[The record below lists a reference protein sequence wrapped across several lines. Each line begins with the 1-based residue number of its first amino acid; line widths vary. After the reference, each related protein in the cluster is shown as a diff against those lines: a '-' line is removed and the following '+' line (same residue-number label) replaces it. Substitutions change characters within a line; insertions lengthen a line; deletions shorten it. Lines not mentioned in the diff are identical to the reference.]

1 MNILMLVKLR
11 VLRTSKS
18 PFEKLEHV
26 AVPSDVFGRSVDRR
40 TGRSIVRSLEPHYS
54 QVRSMTWDAIL
65 TLITLAL
72 VLGSL
77 VLTRVSADLVLMTAL
92 AFLLIAG
99 ILSPAGALAGFANP
113 GVITI
118 ATLYVVAAGLKET
131 GAVQWIARRL
141 LGHPKTEKGAQL
153 RMLAPTGILSA
164 FMNNTAVVAMF
175 IPAIQ
180 DWAQRLGISASKL
193 LLPLSYAA
201 ILGGTCTLIG
211 TSTNLVINGMLQ
223 SRLDIQ
229 LGLFELAWVGVPL
242 LLAGGAFLVLL
253 GSRLLPDRGGMR
265 EELDQVREYGVEVEV
280 ARFGPLV
287 GKTIAEAGLRA
298 LNYGYL
304 TEIDR
309 GGRLITAV
317 EPDRMLEGGDKLYFV
332 GAPECASE
340 LRRIQG
346 LKSANGSVHKLEIE
360 NHQRC
365 LVEVVLGPEFPGL
378 GKTIRDSRFR
388 TRFNAV
394 ILSVSREGKRVPGKL
409 GDITFRMG
417 DTLLLEASQQ
427 FVEQYQFR
435 RDFLLVSALNDS
447 TPPDFRKAPL
457 ALTILLGM
465 VLASA
470 SGLLQ
475 IIEAALLAAGAMIV
489 TGCINASRARRSVD
503 LPVLIVI
510 GASFALG
517 NALTATGAAQWI
529 AGGLFGL
536 GPLSPWLA
544 LALIY
549 ILTAVF
555 TELITNNA
563 AAVLM
568 FPIAL
573 AVSEQLG
580 VNFLPFAIAVMF
592 AASASFITPLGYQ
605 TNLMVYGP
613 GRYQFTDYVK
623 IGLPLSLLVGAVSIG
638 LIPLVWGFG

>member
-1 MNILMLVKLR
+1 MDWQ
-11 VLRTSKS
+11 S
-18 PFEKLEHV
+18 
-26 AVPSDVFGRSVDRR
+26 
-40 TGRSIVRSLEPHYS
+40 
-54 QVRSMTWDAIL
+54 IL
-65 TLITLAL
+65 TLVTLGGVLSTLAF
-72 VLGSL
+72 S
-77 VLTRVSADLVLMTAL
+77 RIAADLVLMAAMAL
-92 AFLLIAG
+92 LLITG
-99 ILSPAGALAGFANP
+99 VLGPAQALAGFANP
-113 GVITI
+113 GVVTI

-131 GAVQWIARRL
+131 GAIQWVARLL
-141 LGHPKTEKGAQL
+141 LGHPKTERGAQL
-153 RMLAPTGILSA
+153 RMIAPTGVLSG

-180 DWAQRLGISASKL
+180 DWAQRLGVPASRL

-211 TSTNLVINGMLQ
+211 TSTNLVVDGMLQ
-223 SRLDIQ
+223 SEQGIH

-242 LLAGGAFLVLL
+242 LIVGGGFMVLFA
-253 GSRLLPDRGGMR
+253 SRLLPDRGGLT
-265 EELDQVREYGVEVEV
+265 EELELVREYGVEVEV
-280 ARFGPLV
+280 MSGPLN

-317 EPDRMLEGGDKLYFV
+317 EPDRTLQTGDKLYFV

-340 LRRIQG
+340 LRRIHG
-346 LKSANGSVHKLEIE
+346 LKPANASVHKLELK

-365 LVEVVLGPEFPGL
+365 LVEVVLGPEFAAL
-378 GKTIRDSRFR
+378 GSTVRDSRFR

-394 ILSVSREGKRVPGKL
+394 ILSVSREGRRVPGKL
-409 GDITFRMG
+409 GDITFKMG

-427 FVEQYQFR
+427 FEEQYRFR
-435 RDFLLVSALNDS
+435 RDFLLVSALNNS
-447 TPPDFRKAPL
+447 TPPDFHKAPRAL
-457 ALTILLGM
+457 AILAVM
-465 VLASA
+465 VLLSA
-470 SGLLQ
+470 SGLLA
-475 IIEAALLAAGAMIV
+475 ILEAAFLAAGAMIA
-489 TGCINASRARRSVD
+489 TGCITASRARRSVD
-503 LPVLIVI
+503 LPVLVVI

-517 NALTATGAAQWI
+517 NAMTETGTAQWI
-529 AGGLFGL
+529 AGGLLSFGSL
-536 GPLSPWLA
+536 TPWVA
-544 LALIY
+544 LALVY
-549 ILTAVF
+549 GLTALF

-580 VNFLPFAIAVMF
+580 VNFLPFAVAVMF

-613 GRYQFTDYVK
+613 GRYRFTDYMR
-623 IGLPLSLLVGAVSIG
+623 IGIPLSLLVAAVALG
-638 LIPLVWGFG
+638 LIPLVWGF

>member
-1 MNILMLVKLR
+1 V
-11 VLRTSKS
+11 
-18 PFEKLEHV
+18 EWQ
-26 AVPSDVFGRSVDRR
+26 AV
-40 TGRSIVRSLEPHYS
+40 
-54 QVRSMTWDAIL
+54 L
-65 TLITLAL
+65 TLITLFSVLSAL
-72 VLGSL
+72 AI
-77 VLTRVSADLVLMTAL
+77 TRVSADLILMAAL
-92 AFLLIAG
+92 AFLLITG
-99 ILSPAGALAGFANP
+99 ILGPVEALAGFGNP

-153 RMLAPTGILSA
+153 RMIAPTGILSG

-180 DWAQRLGISASKL
+180 DWAQRLGVPASKL

-211 TSTNLVINGMLQ
+211 TSTNLVVDGMLQ
-223 SRLDIQ
+223 SRLGIN

-242 LLAGGAFLVLL
+242 LLVGGAFLVLFA
-253 GSRLLPDRGGMR
+253 SRILPDRGGVT
-265 EELDQVREYGVEVEV
+265 EELDLVREYGVEVEV
-280 ARFGPLV
+280 VTPGPLV

-298 LNYGYL
+298 LSYGYL

-317 EPDRMLEGGDKLYFV
+317 EPDRTLQGGDRLYFV

-346 LKSANGSVHKLEIE
+346 LKPANGSVHKLDVA

-365 LVEVVLGPEFPGL
+365 LVEVVLGPEFPAL
-378 GKTIRDSRFR
+378 NKTIRDSRFR

-394 ILSVSREGKRVPGKL
+394 ILSLSREGRRVPGKL

-417 DTLLLEASQQ
+417 DTLLLEASHQ
-427 FVEQYQFR
+427 FVEQYRFR

-447 TPPDFRKAPL
+447 TPPDFHKAPRALGIL
-457 ALTILLGM
+457 ALM
-465 VLASA
+465 VLLSA

-475 IIEAALLAAGAMIV
+475 IMEAAFLAAGAMIV
-489 TGCINASRARRSVD
+489 SGCITASRARRSVD
-503 LPVLIVI
+503 LPVLVVI
-510 GASFALG
+510 AASFALG
-517 NALTATGAAQWI
+517 NAMTVTGAAEWV
-529 AGGLFGL
+529 AGGLLGFGEF
-536 GPLSPWLA
+536 SPWVA
-544 LALIY
+544 LAIIY

-555 TELITNNA
+555 TEVITNNA

-573 AVSEQLG
+573 ALSEQLG
-580 VNFLPFAIAVMF
+580 VSFLPYAVAVMF
-592 AASASFITPLGYQ
+592 AASASFVTPLGYQ

-613 GRYQFTDYVK
+613 GRYRFMDYVR
-623 IGLPLSLLVGAVSIG
+623 IGFPLSLLVGATAIA
-638 LIPLVWGFG
+638 LIPVIWSF

>member
-1 MNILMLVKLR
+1 M
-11 VLRTSKS
+11 
-18 PFEKLEHV
+18 EW
-26 AVPSDVFGRSVDRR
+26 
-40 TGRSIVRSLEPHYS
+40 
-54 QVRSMTWDAIL
+54 QAIL
-65 TLITLAL
+65 TLLTLAT
-72 VLGSL
+72 VLGAL
-77 VLTRVSADLVLMTAL
+77 VITRVSADLVLMAAL
-92 AFLLIAG
+92 AFLLITG
-99 ILSPAGALAGFANP
+99 ILGPVEALAGFGNP

-118 ATLYVVAAGLKET
+118 ATLYVVAAALKET
-131 GAVQWIARRL
+131 GAVQWIARLL

-153 RMLAPTGILSA
+153 RMLAPTGILSG

-180 DWAQRLGISASKL
+180 DWAQRLGIPASRL

-211 TSTNLVINGMLQ
+211 TSTNLVVDGMLQ
-223 SRLDIQ
+223 SRLDIN
-229 LGLFELAWVGVPL
+229 LGLFELAWVGIPL
-242 LLAGGAFLVLL
+242 LLVGGTFLVLFA
-253 GSRLLPDRGGMR
+253 SRILPDRGGVS
-265 EELDQVREYGVEVEV
+265 EELDQIREYGVEVEV
-280 ARFGPLV
+280 MGPGPLV
-287 GKTIAEAGLRA
+287 GKTIAQAGLRA
-298 LNYGYL
+298 LSYGYL

-317 EPDRMLEGGDKLYFV
+317 EPDRTLQAGDRLYFV

-346 LKSANGSVHKLEIE
+346 LKPANGSVHKLNVE

-365 LVEVVLGPEFPGL
+365 LVEVVLGPEFPAL
-378 GKTIRDSRFR
+378 NKTVRDSRFR

-394 ILSVSREGKRVPGKL
+394 ILSLSREGKRVPGKL
-409 GDITFRMG
+409 GDIIFRMG
-417 DTLLLEASQQ
+417 DTLLLEASHQ

-447 TPPDFRKAPL
+447 TPPDFHKAPRALGIL
-457 ALTILLGM
+457 ALM
-465 VLASA
+465 VLMSA

-475 IIEAALLAAGAMIV
+475 IMEAAFLAAGAMV
-489 TGCINASRARRSVD
+489 VSGCITASRARRSVD
-503 LPVLIVI
+503 LPVLVVI
-510 GASFALG
+510 AASFALG
-517 NALTATGAAQWI
+517 NAMTETGAAIWV
-529 AGGLFGL
+529 ADGFLGFGAL
-536 GPLSPWLA
+536 TPWMA

-549 ILTAVF
+549 LLTAIF

-573 AVSEQLG
+573 ALSEQLG
-580 VNFLPFAIAVMF
+580 VSFLPFAVAVMF

-613 GRYQFTDYVK
+613 GRYQFTDYMR
-623 IGLPLSLLVGAVSIG
+623 IGLPLSLLVGGVAIG
-638 LIPLVWGFG
+638 LIPLFWNF

>member
-1 MNILMLVKLR
+1 MEWQGVFTLMMLVG
-11 VLRTSKS
+11 VL
-18 PFEKLEHV
+18 
-26 AVPSDVFGRSVDRR
+26 G
-40 TGRSIVRSLEPHYS
+40 
-54 QVRSMTWDAIL
+54 
-65 TLITLAL
+65 TLA
-72 VLGSL
+72 
-77 VLTRVSADLVLMTAL
+77 LTRVSADLVLMAAL
-92 AFLLIAG
+92 ALLLVFG
-99 ILSPAGALAGFANP
+99 VLGPVDALAGFANP

-131 GAVQWIARRL
+131 GAVQWIARLL
-141 LGHPKTEKGAQL
+141 LGHPKNQRAAQL
-153 RMLAPTGILSA
+153 RMIAPTGVLSG

-180 DWAQRLGISASKL
+180 DWAQRLGIPASKL

-211 TSTNLVINGMLQ
+211 TSTNLVVDGMLQ
-223 SRLDIQ
+223 SRLGIN

-242 LLAGGAFLVLL
+242 LVIGGAFLILV
-253 GSRLLPDRGGMR
+253 GHRLLPDRGGLS

-280 ARFGPLV
+280 ESPGPLV
-287 GKTIAEAGLRA
+287 GKTIAQAGLRA
-298 LNYGYL
+298 LTYGYL

-317 EPDRMLEGGDKLYFV
+317 EPDRTLQPGDKLYFV

-346 LKSANGSVHKLEIE
+346 LKPANGSVHKLEIK

-365 LVEVVLGPEFPGL
+365 LVEVVLGPEFPAL
-378 GKTIRDSRFR
+378 NKTIRDSRFR

-417 DTLLLEASQQ
+417 DTLLLEASHE
-427 FVEQYQFR
+427 FAEQYRFR

-447 TPPDFRKAPL
+447 TPPDFHKAPRALGIL
-457 ALTILLGM
+457 AVM
-465 VLASA
+465 VLLSA
-470 SGLLQ
+470 SGLLS
-475 IIEAALLAAGAMIV
+475 ILEAAFLASGAMIV
-489 TGCINASRARRSVD
+489 GGCLTASRARRSVD
-503 LPVLIVI
+503 LPVLVVI
-510 GASFALG
+510 ASSFALG
-517 NALTATGAAQWI
+517 NAMTETGAAQWV
-529 AGGLFGL
+529 AGGLLGF
-536 GPLSPWLA
+536 GPLTPWLA
-544 LALIY
+544 LALVY
-549 ILTAVF
+549 VLTAIF
-555 TELITNNA
+555 TEVITNNA

-580 VNFLPFAIAVMF
+580 VNFLPFAVAVMF

-613 GRYQFTDYVK
+613 GRYRFTDYVR
-623 IGLPLSLLVGAVSIG
+623 IGTPLSLLVGAVAIG
-638 LIPLVWGFG
+638 LIPLIWGF

>member
-1 MNILMLVKLR
+1 MEWQGVFTLMMLVG
-11 VLRTSKS
+11 VL
-18 PFEKLEHV
+18 
-26 AVPSDVFGRSVDRR
+26 G
-40 TGRSIVRSLEPHYS
+40 
-54 QVRSMTWDAIL
+54 
-65 TLITLAL
+65 TLA
-72 VLGSL
+72 
-77 VLTRVSADLVLMTAL
+77 LTRVSADLVLMAAL
-92 AFLLIAG
+92 ALLLVFG
-99 ILSPAGALAGFANP
+99 VLGPVDALAGFANP

-131 GAVQWIARRL
+131 GAVQWIARLL
-141 LGHPKTEKGAQL
+141 LGHPKTQRAAQL
-153 RMLAPTGILSA
+153 RMIAPTGVLSG

-180 DWAQRLGISASKL
+180 DWAQRLGIPASKL

-211 TSTNLVINGMLQ
+211 TSTNLVVDGMLQ
-223 SRLDIQ
+223 SRLGIN

-242 LLAGGAFLVLL
+242 LVIGGAFLILV
-253 GSRLLPDRGGMR
+253 GHRLLPDRGGLS

-280 ARFGPLV
+280 ESPGPLV
-287 GKTIAEAGLRA
+287 GKTIAQAGLRA
-298 LNYGYL
+298 LTYGYL

-317 EPDRMLEGGDKLYFV
+317 EPDRTLQPGDKLYFV

-346 LKSANGSVHKLEIE
+346 LKPANGSVHKLEIK

-365 LVEVVLGPEFPGL
+365 LVEVVLGPEFPAL
-378 GKTIRDSRFR
+378 NKTIRDSRFR

-417 DTLLLEASQQ
+417 DTLLLEASHE
-427 FVEQYQFR
+427 FAEQYRFR

-447 TPPDFRKAPL
+447 TPPDFHKAPRALGIL
-457 ALTILLGM
+457 AVM
-465 VLASA
+465 VLLSA
-470 SGLLQ
+470 SGLLS
-475 IIEAALLAAGAMIV
+475 ILEAAFLASGAMIV
-489 TGCINASRARRSVD
+489 GGCLTASRARRSVD
-503 LPVLIVI
+503 LPVLVVI
-510 GASFALG
+510 ASSFALG
-517 NALTATGAAQWI
+517 NAMTETGAAQWV
-529 AGGLFGL
+529 AGGLLGF
-536 GPLSPWLA
+536 GPLTPWLA
-544 LALIY
+544 LALVY
-549 ILTAVF
+549 VLTAIF
-555 TELITNNA
+555 TEVITNNA

-580 VNFLPFAIAVMF
+580 VNFLPFAVAVMF

-613 GRYQFTDYVK
+613 GRYRFTDYVR
-623 IGLPLSLLVGAVSIG
+623 IGTPLSLLVASVAIG
-638 LIPLVWGFG
+638 LIPLVWEF

>member
-1 MNILMLVKLR
+1 M
-11 VLRTSKS
+11 
-18 PFEKLEHV
+18 EWQ
-26 AVPSDVFGRSVDRR
+26 G
-40 TGRSIVRSLEPHYS
+40 IV
-54 QVRSMTWDAIL
+54 
-65 TLITLAL
+65 TLITLFV
-72 VLGSL
+72 VLSSL
-77 VLTRVSADLVLMTAL
+77 ALTRVSADLVLMAAL
-92 AFLLIAG
+92 AFLLISG
-99 ILSPAGALAGFANP
+99 ILGPAEALAGFGNP

-153 RMLAPTGILSA
+153 RMIAPTGILSA

-180 DWAQRLGISASKL
+180 DWAQRLGIPASKL

-211 TSTNLVINGMLQ
+211 TSTNLVVDGMLQ
-223 SRLDIQ
+223 SKLGIN
-229 LGLFELAWVGVPL
+229 LGLFELAWVGIPL
-242 LLAGGAFLVLL
+242 LLVGGSFLVLFA
-253 GSRLLPDRGGMR
+253 SRILPDRGGVA
-265 EELDQVREYGVEVEV
+265 EELDKVREYGVEVEV
-280 ARFGPLV
+280 VAPGPLV

-317 EPDRMLEGGDKLYFV
+317 EPDRTLQAGDRLYFV

-346 LKSANGSVHKLEIE
+346 LKPANGSVHKLDVA

-365 LVEVVLGPEFPGL
+365 LVEVVLGPEFPAL
-378 GKTIRDSRFR
+378 NKTIRDSQFR

-394 ILSVSREGKRVPGKL
+394 ILSLSREGKRVPGKL

-417 DTLLLEASQQ
+417 DTLLLEASHQ
-427 FVEQYQFR
+427 FAEQYRFR

-447 TPPDFRKAPL
+447 TPPDFRRAPR
-457 ALTILLGM
+457 AMGILLLM
-465 VLASA
+465 VLVSA

-475 IIEAALLAAGAMIV
+475 IMEAAFLAAGAMIAS
-489 TGCINASRARRSVD
+489 GCITASRARRSVD
-503 LPVLIVI
+503 LPVLLVI
-510 GASFALG
+510 AASFALG
-517 NALTATGAAQWI
+517 NAMTETGAAQWV
-529 AGGLFGL
+529 AGGLL
-536 GPLSPWLA
+536 GFAALTPWLA
-544 LALIY
+544 LAIVYL
-549 ILTAVF
+549 LTALF
-555 TELITNNA
+555 TEVITNNA

-568 FPIAL
+568 FPIAH

-580 VNFLPFAIAVMF
+580 VNFIPFAVAVMF
-592 AASASFITPLGYQ
+592 SASASFITPLGYQ

-613 GRYQFTDYVK
+613 GRYQFFDYVR
-623 IGLPLSLLVGAVSIG
+623 IGLPLSGLVALTTIA
-638 LIPLVWGFG
+638 LIPLAWSF